1 MGSLLAVFGV
11 IAILFLLIRLI
22 ERSTGRQVIPDK
34 VETVDMWEA
43 VQLHEDHKTGRNL
56 SITYI
61 YDPNDP
67 TVSDDLREIY
77 NKTLR
82 S

>member
-1 MGSLLAVFGV
+1 MGILMAVFGV
-11 IAILFLLIRLI
+11 IAILFLLIKLI
-22 ERSTGRQVIPDK
+22 ENTTGHQVIPNR
-34 VETVDMWEA
+34 ETVDMWEA

-56 SITYI
+56 SVSYT
-61 YDPNDP
+61 YDPDDP
-67 TVSDDLREIY
+67 TVPDDLREIY